1 MRIAVVT
8 CKVKPPSADLINN
21 LETDDK
27 DGDFESTN
35 VVSTTSAQNKQEYR
49 LPAQNDDFV
58 RELIQLCNFHGK
70 SKQVLYFLNNK

>member
-8 CKVKPPSADLINN
+8 CKVKPPSADIIND
-21 LETDDK
+21 LETAVK
-27 DGDFESTN
+27 DNVNFTSSN
-35 VVSTTSAQNKQEYR
+35 VVSTTSFQNKHDYR

-70 SKQVLYFLNNK
+70 SKQV